1 MISFHRVTRVLL
13 TEPKATVGKDGFT
26 NEILIHME
34 DMDNPIQ
41 LDLFSGN
48 ASSLRF
54 YDNRMK
60 TFKEIIREMAQSDTV
75 AKGEEV

>member
-1 MISFHRVTRVLL
+1 MISFHRVTRVVL
-13 TEPKATVGKDGFT
+13 TEPKVTVGKDGFT

-41 LDLFSGN
+41 LDLFAGN

-54 YDNRMK
+54 YDNKMK
-60 TFKEIIREMAQSDTV
+60 TFKDIIREMAQSDTIAEGV
-75 AKGEEV
+75 